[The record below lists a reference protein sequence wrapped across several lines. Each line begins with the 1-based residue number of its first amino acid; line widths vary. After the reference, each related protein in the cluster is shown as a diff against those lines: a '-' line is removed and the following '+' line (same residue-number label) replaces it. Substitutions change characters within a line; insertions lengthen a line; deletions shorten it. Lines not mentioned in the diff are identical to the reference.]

1 MTAPGQGAIT
11 TSVRRCGAY
20 VGGWW
25 KRGGYTVSTGYEGG
39 AFNVVE
45 YTVEE
50 LRQRVAAFRDERDW
64 RQFHSPK
71 NLAMAIS
78 VEANELLELF
88 LWQDDGDVPEGKM
101 DAVRDEMADVLAYLL
116 SMADTLRIDLG
127 QALVDKIKRNGA
139 KYPAE
144 VVRGSARKY
153 TEY

>member
-1 MTAPGQGAIT
+1 M
-11 TSVRRCGAY
+11 
-20 VGGWW
+20 
-25 KRGGYTVSTGYEGG
+25 
-39 AFNVVE
+39 VE

-64 RQFHSPK
+64 QQFHSPK
-71 NLAMAIS
+71 NLVMAIS